1 MSAGFKGIGHTS
13 LRDLARLRDAKRM
26 RVSSWDKEGGNGDFI
41 QVQPNETVT
50 LVDAAGPGCITHIWM
65 TLGSHDHAHLRKFVL
80 RMYWDDEETPS
91 VEVPIGDFFGM
102 GHGMY
107 MKHTSLPLQ
116 TNTREGRGMNCFFPM
131 PFGKRARIT
140 FTNESD
146 QPSRHVYFYF
156 DYETYD
162 ELEPNLGRF
171 HASWRRENPTK
182 AVTGSGLN
190 LDGKENYVIL
200 EAEGKGQYVGCN
212 LNIDAPLIG
221 WYGEGD
227 DMIFIDGEP
236 WPPRLHGTGTEDY
249 FNTAFCPNEE
259 FNGPYAGLTLAENK
273 NWSGKSTMYRFHI
286 EDPITFEKSIKVTI
300 EHGHAND
307 LANDYSSTAYWYQT
321 EPHKPLP
328 KLPPSENRLP
338 GEG

>member
-1 MSAGFKGIGHTS
+1 LSTGFKGIGSTS
-13 LRDLARLRDAKRM
+13 LRDLAKLRDAKRM
-26 RVSSWDKEGGNGDFI
+26 RVSSWDRTGGNDDFR
-41 QVQPNETVT
+41 
-50 LVDAAGPGCITHIWM
+50 LVGPGETLTMVDVKGPGLINHIWM
-65 TLGSHDHAHLRKFVL
+65 TLGSHDPAHLRKFVL
-80 RMYWDDEETPS
+80 RMYWDGEETPS

-131 PFGKRARIT
+131 PFEKSARIT

-146 QPSRHVYFYF
+146 QPSEHVYYYF

-162 ELEPNLGRF
+162 ELEPGLGRF
-171 HASWRRENPTK
+171 HAQWRRENPTT
-182 AVTGSGLN
+182 AILPSGAN
-190 LDGKENYVIL
+190 LDGNENYVIL
-200 EAEGKGQYVGCN
+200 EAEGKGHYVGCN
-212 LNIDAPLIG
+212 MNIDAPESG

-259 FNGPYAGLTLAENK
+259 FAGPYAGLTLVEKK
-273 NWSGKSTMYRFHI
+273 NWSGKTTMYRFHV

-321 EPHKPLP
+321 EPHAAFPT
-328 KLPPSENRLP
+328 LPPSADRLP
-338 GEG
+338 GE